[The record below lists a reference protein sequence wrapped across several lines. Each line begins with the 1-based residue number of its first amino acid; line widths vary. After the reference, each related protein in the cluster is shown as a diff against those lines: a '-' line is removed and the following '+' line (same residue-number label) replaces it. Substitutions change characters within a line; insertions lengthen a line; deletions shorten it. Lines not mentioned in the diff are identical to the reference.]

1 MDRVE
6 KLYQDLIRINS
17 VSGNENEI
25 AHFIGRELESMGLT
39 PHYTHYG
46 EMTQSDSVVTV
57 LDSGK
62 PGKNILLI
70 GHIDTVDFGK
80 GWETDPLVPT
90 VVGDRTYGRGAMD
103 MKGGDTAILE
113 TLRYYTEH
121 KEEFTGKITAAFVA
135 DEEVLS
141 RGTYQ
146 VQAEG
151 WLDSVD
157 YAVMGECRFDNVAVG
172 FRGRYVYD
180 ILVKGKVAHTKYYPQ
195 EGENAILTAAA
206 FAAEIEKLPTASHPK
221 MNCGTWCVKT
231 IEGGYDNAL
240 KVCDECK
247 IGVERYVVPGETVE
261 GCLQQLV
268 ELAEKLG
275 ITEKVEIQLRPR
287 ELPYMEAF
295 DVPEDHELVKSV
307 RKHYADIVGES
318 LPCAYD
324 MSVCD
329 SCILGAMGIPTI
341 TFGPS
346 GGNMHQANEYGYYA
360 HVTACIEIYKR
371 IVRDM
376 LNA

>member
-1 MDRVE
+1 MDNVE

-17 VSGNENEI
+17 VSGNEYEI
-25 AHFIGRELESMGLT
+25 AHFIGDEIERMGLT
-39 PHYTHYG
+39 PHYTHYRDM
-46 EMTQSDSVVTV
+46 EQCESVVTE

-90 VVGDRTYGRGAMD
+90 VIGDRTYARGAMD

-113 TLRYYTEH
+113 TLRYYVKH
-121 KEEFTGKITAAFVA
+121 KDEFCGKIIAAFVA

-146 VQAEG
+146 LQSEG
-151 WLDSVD
+151 WLDHID

-180 ILVKGKVAHTKYYPQ
+180 VIVKGKVAHTKYYPQ
-195 EGENAILTAAA
+195 EGENAILTAGA
-206 FAAEIEKLPTASHPK
+206 FAAEIEKLPTATHPK
-221 MNCGTWCVKT
+221 MNCGTWCVRT
-231 IEGGYDNAL
+231 IEGGYNNAL

-247 IGVERYVVPGETVE
+247 LGVERYVVPGETTE
-261 GCLQQLV
+261 SCREQMID
-268 ELAEKLG
+268 LAKRMG
-275 ITEKVEIQLRPR
+275 IEDKVEIQLRPR

-307 RKHYADIVGES
+307 RKHYQDVVGTE

-346 GGNMHQANEYGYYA
+346 GGNMHQANEYGYFS

-371 IVRDM
+371 LVSDM
-376 LNA
+376 LHE